1 MPVTPEFLMT
11 RFEEAVNARDEY
23 AATLLA
29 YGPINP
35 TKKEATMNQSTTPN
49 RYRYNVTIDIDAM
62 PGTLDATS
70 SSSTLENFLA
80 SSTVW
85 QQASRRNPRVTVT
98 REVIAYG
105 KSLRVTVQGLPD
117 QFKVVNKYGHEFD
130 CIKVGDRDKRVVVNG
145 TTGLHDFP
153 AAVVQSH
160 LDSGTWVVS

>member
-85 QQASRRNPRVTVT
+85 QQASRRNIEVGVS
-98 REVIAYG
+98 REILAYG
-105 KSLRVTVQGLPD
+105 QEPQRVTVQGLGD
-117 QFKVVNKYGHEFD
+117 QFTVVNRFGHEFS
-130 CIKVGDRDKRVVVNG
+130 CIKVGDRVVVNG

-153 AAVVQSH
+153 STLVQAH
-160 LDSGTWVVS
+160 LDNGTWVVG